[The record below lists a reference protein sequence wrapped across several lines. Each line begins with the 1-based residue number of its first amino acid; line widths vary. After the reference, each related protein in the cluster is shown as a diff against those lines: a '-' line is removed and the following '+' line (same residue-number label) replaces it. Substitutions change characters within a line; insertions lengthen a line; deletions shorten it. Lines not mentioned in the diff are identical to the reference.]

1 MKSQQK
7 LYMVKVVCWRT
18 LMLRMSN
25 LAGDHDNHEYRLY
38 DDVHNYAC
46 SFLTCE
52 RLKTS
57 ELNIYYSFVLK
68 TPFSDYSIRRLSVK
82 HHLSGKYFFSSFPIL
97 AHTNRV
103 HLGKECVVTLNQLS
117 GLKVKV
123 KLDICLKSL
132 TGIFS
137 PLVSYFIHREA
148 SDKEC
153 AVNLN
158 RVSRSKFGVLSE
170 S

>member
-1 MKSQQK
+1 
-7 LYMVKVVCWRT
+7 
-18 LMLRMSN
+18 MSN

-68 TPFSDYSIRRLSVK
+68 TPFSDYSIRRLAVR